1 MKDIWKTIRLGVY
14 VFALPLVATAAA
26 SAHQWMTDS
35 NPVQIADL
43 PVATTVSDGHVIN
56 NLMQHTITADHD
68 GIVRGRLISI
78 DQKTAAAIGLG
89 ELKVYF
95 ARNGEIA
102 SETATESD
110 GSFEIKGLKTGAY
123 SFIAAGESG
132 FAAYG
137 INVVAGGEGAEPTMM
152 EVAAVSPKFTA
163 VREILKNNVPKS
175 VADEIVALANANN
188 EQPTPIKLE
197 GANRVK
203 IVDGSLVGNLVPI
216 WGENQ
221 MIAGTYVH
229 IVKNDKQIAVTQV
242 DESGHF
248 QIPDIAPGVYDFVAA
263 GPAGFA
269 AVGFEAIQEPVAAAA
284 DSEVI
289 ETAIPESIVEVDAA
303 IMDAAADAQ
312 DVVAT
317 DIPADAGYVDPS
329 YNIGY
334 ADSFDV
340 ALTSPQ
346 DGSYV
351 GDSVYDYSQPY
362 SAPSIEYAGQAVGC
376 GGACGSSCGG
386 CGDSSGYGNCCGG
399 SAGGG
404 GRFWKILGIAG
415 FALGLA
421 AIIDNGDQG
430 MMTAMQP
437 N

>member
-35 NPVQIADL
+35 SPVQVVDL

-56 NLMQHTITADHD
+56 SLRQHTITSDQD

-78 DQKTAAAIGLG
+78 DQKTAAAVGLG

-95 ARNGEIA
+95 ARNGKIA
-102 SETATESD
+102 SQTSTKSD
-110 GSFEIKGLKTGAY
+110 GSFEIKGLETGAY

-163 VREILKNNVPKS
+163 VREILKNHVPKS
-175 VADEIVALANANN
+175 VADEIVALANAND

-203 IVDGSLVGNLVPI
+203 IVDGALVGNIVPI
-216 WGENQ
+216 WGQNQ

-289 ETAIPESIVEVDAA
+289 ETAIPESVVEVDAA

-312 DVVAT
+312 DVVS
-317 DIPADAGYVDPS
+317 ADAGYVDPS
-329 YNIGY
+329 YSVSY

-346 DGSYV
+346 DGYYV
-351 GDSVYDYSQPY
+351 GDSVYDYSQAY
-362 SAPSIEYAGQAVGC
+362 TAPSIEYAGQAVGC

-399 SAGGG
+399 AASGG
-404 GRFWKILGIAG
+404 GRFWKILAVAG

-421 AIIDNGDQG
+421 AIIDNGGEQG
-430 MMTAMQP
+430 MTPSTP

>member
-26 SAHQWMTDS
+26 SAHQWMTDT
-35 NPVQIADL
+35 NPVQVVDL
-43 PVATTVSDGHVIN
+43 PVATTVSDGEVIN
-56 NLMQHTITADHD
+56 SMRQHTITADKD

-78 DQKTAAAIGLG
+78 DQTSLAAIGLG

-95 ARNGEIA
+95 ARNGKIA
-102 SETATESD
+102 SETATTSD
-110 GSFEIKGLKTGAY
+110 GSFEIEGLETGAY

-137 INVVAGGEGAEPTMM
+137 INVVTGDEGAEPTML

-163 VREILKNNVPKS
+163 VREILKNRVPKS
-175 VADEIVALANANN
+175 VADEIVALADANDEN
-188 EQPTPIKLE
+188 PTPIKLK
-197 GANRVK
+197 GANRVR
-203 IVDGSLVGNLVPI
+203 IVDGNLVGNIVPI
-216 WGENQ
+216 WGQNE
-221 MIAGTYVH
+221 MVAGTYVH
-229 IVKNDKQIAVTQV
+229 IVKNDKQIAFAQV

-248 QIPDIAPGVYDFVAA
+248 KIPDIAPGVYDFVAA

-269 AVGFEAIQEPVAAAA
+269 AVGFEAIEEPVAAAA

-289 ETAIPESIVEVDAA
+289 ETSIPESVVEVDAA
-303 IMDAAADAQ
+303 VMDAAQ
-312 DVVAT
+312 DVV
-317 DIPADAGYVDPS
+317 ADAGYVDPS
-329 YNIGY
+329 YSVGY

-346 DGSYV
+346 DGYYV
-351 GDSVYDYSQPY
+351 GDSVDNYSQGY
-362 SAPSIEYAGQAVGC
+362 SSPSIEYAGQAVGV

-399 SAGGG
+399 GGAGGVG
-404 GRFWKILGIAG
+404 GGKFWKILAVAG

-421 AIIDNGDQG
+421 AIIDSGDG
-430 MMTAMQP
+430 GAITPSEAS
-437 N
+437 

>member
-1 MKDIWKTIRLGVY
+1 MY

-35 NPVQIADL
+35 NPVQVVDL
-43 PVATTVSDGHVIN
+43 PIATIAANGQVIN
-56 NLMQHTITADHD
+56 SLRQHTITADQD

-78 DQKTAAAIGLG
+78 DQKTFAAVGLG
-89 ELKVYF
+89 ELKVFF
-95 ARNGEIA
+95 ARNGKIA
-102 SETATESD
+102 SEAATTSD
-110 GSFEIKGLKTGAY
+110 GSFEVKGLQPGAY

-137 INVVAGGEGAEPTMM
+137 VDVVAGGEGTEPTMM

-163 VREILKNNVPKS
+163 VREILKNRVPKS
-175 VADEIVALANANN
+175 VADEIIALANANDEN
-188 EQPTPIKLE
+188 PTPIKLQ

-203 IVDGSLVGNLVPI
+203 IVDGELVGNIVPI
-216 WGENQ
+216 WGQNQ
-221 MIAGTYVH
+221 MVGGTYVH

-242 DESGHF
+242 DDNGHF

-289 ETAIPESIVEVDAA
+289 ETAIPESVVEVDAA
-303 IMDAAADAQ
+303 VMDAAQ
-312 DVVAT
+312 DVVA
-317 DIPADAGYVDPS
+317 ADVPVDTGYVDPS
-329 YNIGY
+329 YSVGY

-346 DGSYV
+346 DGYYV
-351 GDSVYDYSQPY
+351 GDSMDYYGQDYGAS
-362 SAPSIEYAGQAVGC
+362 SIEYAGQAVGC

-399 SAGGG
+399 GGG
-404 GRFWKILGIAG
+404 GRFGRILAVAG

-421 AIIDNGDQG
+421 AIIDTGNQQ
-430 MMTAMQP
+430 MMTPMQP

>member
-1 MKDIWKTIRLGVY
+1 MY

-35 NPVQIADL
+35 NPVQVADL
-43 PVATTVSDGHVIN
+43 PVVATAAINGQVIN
-56 NLMQHTITADHD
+56 SLRQHTITADQE

-78 DQKTAAAIGLG
+78 DQKTLAAVGLG
-89 ELKVYF
+89 ELKVFF
-95 ARNGEIA
+95 ARNGKIA
-102 SETATESD
+102 SESATTSD
-110 GSFEIKGLKTGAY
+110 GSFEIKGLQPGAY

-137 INVVAGGEGAEPTMM
+137 VDVVAGGEGAEPTMM

-163 VREILKNNVPKS
+163 VREILKSRVPKS
-175 VADEIVALANANN
+175 VADEIVALAKANDEN
-188 EQPTPIKLE
+188 PTPIKLQ

-203 IVDGSLVGNLVPI
+203 IVDGALVGNIVPI
-216 WGENQ
+216 WGQNQ
-221 MIAGTYVH
+221 MVGGTYVH

-242 DESGHF
+242 DDNGHF
-248 QIPDIAPGVYDFVAA
+248 RIPDIAPGVYDFVAA

-289 ETAIPESIVEVDAA
+289 ETAIPESVVEVDAA
-303 IMDAAADAQ
+303 VMDAAQ
-312 DVVAT
+312 DVVAAGAPVV
-317 DIPADAGYVDPS
+317 DSGYVDPS
-329 YNIGY
+329 YSVGY

-346 DGSYV
+346 DGYYV
-351 GDSVYDYSQPY
+351 GDSMDYSQDY
-362 SAPSIEYAGQAVGC
+362 GYGTPSIDYAGQAVGC
-376 GGACGSSCGG
+376 GGACGSSCGS

-399 SAGGG
+399 GSGG
-404 GRFWKILGIAG
+404 GRFGRILGIAG

-421 AIIDNGDQG
+421 AIIENGGEQPI
-430 MMTAMQP
+430 TASQT